1 MDMTHATLGVRVD
14 ATLAAALW
22 PSRSAGLLRPAILA
36 AVGVCL
42 ITLGAKASVPFWPVP
57 LTLQTLAVSV
67 VAAAYGLRLGV
78 ATVGLYL
85 LTGLIGAPVFA
96 GMSVGIAPFVGP
108 TGGFLIGF
116 LAMAAIIGAAAD
128 RGWAKAWPKILAAM
142 AVANL
147 FVFVPGL
154 LWLGTFTGYGA
165 KLLAAGL
172 WPFALG
178 TLVKTA
184 LGAAIMPFAW
194 SLVSRFRA

>member
-1 MDMTHATLGVRVD
+1 MQNAAMAATLWP
-14 ATLAAALW
+14 AHPAASSAAARLA
-22 PSRSAGLLRPAILA
+22 RNLLLVGA
-36 AVGVCL
+36 GVCL

-78 ATVGLYL
+78 ATVAAYL
-85 LTGLIGAPVFA
+85 LAGLAGMPVFA
-96 GMSVGIAPFVGP
+96 GMSVGIAPFLGP
-108 TGGFLIGF
+108 TGGFLAGF
-116 LAMAAIIGAAAD
+116 LVMAAIVGAAAD
-128 RGWAKAWPKILAAM
+128 RGWDRAWPKILAAM
-142 AVANL
+142 ALANVI
-147 FVFVPGL
+147 VFVPGL

-184 LGAAIMPFAW
+184 LGAALMPAAW
-194 SLVSRFRA
+194 KVVSHLRG

>member
-1 MDMTHATLGVRVD
+1 MTQ
-14 ATLAAALW
+14 ATLASRFNSTLAEALW
-22 PSRSAGLLRPAILA
+22 PRQSTGLLRQAALA
-36 AVGVCL
+36 GLGVCL

-85 LTGLIGAPVFA
+85 LTGLLGAPVFA
-96 GMSVGIAPFVGP
+96 GANAGIAPFMGP
-108 TGGFLIGF
+108 TGGFLAGF
-116 LAMAAIIGAAAD
+116 VLMAAIIGAAAD
-128 RGWAKAWPKILAAM
+128 RGWDKAWPKTLAAM
-142 AVANL
+142 ALANVL
-147 FVFVPGL
+147 VFVPGL

-165 KLLAAGL
+165 RLLATGL

-184 LGAAIMPFAW
+184 LAAAIMPAAW
-194 SLVSRFRA
+194 SLVSRFRG

>member
-1 MDMTHATLGVRVD
+1 MAN
-14 ATLAAALW
+14 ATLAATLW
-22 PSRSAGLLRPAILA
+22 PSRTIDAPRAVLLA
-36 AVGVCL
+36 AAGVCL
-42 ITLGAKASVPFWPVP
+42 ITLGAKTQVPFWPVP

-67 VAAAYGLRLGV
+67 VAAAYGLRLGL
-78 ATVGLYL
+78 ATVAAYL
-85 LTGLIGAPVFA
+85 VTGLLGVPVFA
-96 GMSVGIAPFVGP
+96 SMNAGIAPLIGP
-108 TGGFLIGF
+108 TGGFLAGF
-116 LAMAAIIGAAAD
+116 LVMAAIIGAAAD
-128 RGWAKAWPKILAAM
+128 RGWDRAWPKILAAM
-142 AVANL
+142 ALANVI
-147 FVFVPGL
+147 VFVPGL

>member
-1 MDMTHATLGVRVD
+1 MRNATIA
-14 ATLAAALW
+14 ATLW
-22 PSRSAGLLRPAILA
+22 PSSPMHLAAERLVRPAVLVA
-36 AVGVCL
+36 AGVCL

-78 ATVGLYL
+78 ATVAAYL
-85 LTGLIGAPVFA
+85 AAGFLGAPVFA
-96 GMSVGIAPFVGP
+96 GMSVGVAPFMGP
-108 TGGFLIGF
+108 TGGFLAGF
-116 LAMAAIIGAAAD
+116 LVMAAIIGAAAD
-128 RGWAKAWPKILAAM
+128 RGWDKAWPKILAAM
-142 AVANL
+142 ALANVV
-147 FVFVPGL
+147 VFVPGL

-184 LGAAIMPFAW
+184 LGAALMPAAW
-194 SLVSRFRA
+194 ALVRRLRA